1 MRINLPTLQAYR
13 DLVAQC
19 SANINDALP
28 GTSFLGD
35 ETVPEPVRPAVTK
48 WGSAKKSLADIDKAF
63 FELGDALQL
72 ILVSD
77 GRTEQWRGEQSRST
91 VATFGKLIAVAAATV
106 QDKSSAAL
114 DIARRAA
121 LPQRP
126 NPQDAAQEARIAGI
140 KSDVLLLT
148 SSIMAADGTEGDTDR
163 LIDLLADA
171 LTTAVSDKDALTTWV
186 LAGSGWV
193 NGPFLKS
200 RQWPQ
205 GVDAVGYFWDERT
218 SEILAGQS
226 AARTNLAACVEIYRD
241 LSDPRVG
248 VPALHVATGGFLTSI
263 VKSLETWNPM
273 ATYGAQSDNVGAFST
288 FSDEAQ
294 V

>member
-48 WGSAKKSLADIDKAF
+48 WNVARKALADIDKAF

-91 VATFGKLIAVAAATV
+91 VATFGKLIGGAASTV
-106 QDKSSAAL
+106 QDKSTAAL
-114 DIARRAA
+114 DIVRRAA

-126 NPQDAAQEARIAGI
+126 NPQDTAQEARIAGI

-148 SSIMAADGTEGDTDR
+148 SSAMNADR
-163 LIDLLADA
+163 LNADRLLDLLADA
-171 LTTAVSDKDALTTWV
+171 LTTALSDKDALTTWV

-193 NGPFLKS
+193 NGPLLKS
-200 RQWPQ
+200 RQWPE

-226 AARTNLAACVEIYRD
+226 AGQSNLAECVEIYRD

-263 VKSLETWNPM
+263 VKSLETWNPL
-273 ATYGAQSDNVGAFST
+273 ATYGARNTDNVGALST
-288 FSDEAQ
+288 LSDEAQ
-294 V
+294 

>member
-19 SANINDALP
+19 SANIGAALP

-35 ETVPEPVRPAVTK
+35 ETLPEAVRPAVTK
-48 WGSAKKSLADIDKAF
+48 WGSAKKALDDIDAAF
-63 FELGDALQL
+63 YQLGDALQA
-72 ILVSD
+72 ILVDDS
-77 GRTEQWRGEQSRST
+77 RNEQWQGEQSRST
-91 VATFGKLIAVAAATV
+91 VATFGKLISVAAATA
-106 QDKSSAAL
+106 QDKTTAAL

-148 SSIMAADGTEGDTDR
+148 SSIMAPSSLSVDTDR

-171 LTTAVSDKDALTTWV
+171 LTTAISDKDALTTWV
-186 LAGSGWV
+186 LAGSGWI

-226 AARTNLAACVEIYRD
+226 AGRTNLAECVEIYRD

-263 VKSLETWNPM
+263 IKSLETWNPL
-273 ATYGAQSDNVGAFST
+273 AQYGAHNNGVPLSAIT
-288 FSDEAQ
+288 DEAQ